1 MRFAD
6 GKHSGCQQ
14 IGSFQTTF
22 YFSTWRL
29 RWKCFPSI
37 YAFSSLPVPY
47 RSQAQ
52 KPGRWGGGLGVR
64 FEGIVTLLWEV
75 FGIKNDII
83 SYNISSSP
91 IDHYKKTVAIP
102 LLDSSIIQMQH
113 RFSDEDCHARHLLR
127 LVQSI
132 LINKALQ
139 LGRMKLKAYCS
150 GGKTFHFSNL
160 LEMRLVDGKHS
171 GCQQIGS
178 FQTTFYFSTWRLQW
192 KCFPNIYAFSSLPV
206 PYRSQAQKLSVF
218 SLMKRIKTCSRSTV
232 ERLSDLAVHD
242 HHAMH

>member
-1 MRFAD
+1 MENILVVNRQGASKQPFILALGVCD
-6 GKHSGCQQ
+6 ENA
-14 IGSFQTTF
+14 FPA
-22 YFSTWRL
+22 ST
-29 RWKCFPSI
+29 PSRRCL
-37 YAFSSLPVPY
+37 YPTDHKR
-47 RSQAQ
+47 RSR
-52 KPGRWGGGLGVR
+52 GGGGGGLGVR

-150 GGKTFHFSNL
+150 GRKTFHFSNL

-178 FQTTFYFSTWRLQW
+178 FQTTFYFSTWRLQ
-192 KCFPNIYAFSSLPV
+192 
-206 PYRSQAQKLSVF
+206 
-218 SLMKRIKTCSRSTV
+218 
-232 ERLSDLAVHD
+232 
-242 HHAMH
+242 